1 MGGFLSKSMTRTDKI
16 MTIGGWTM
24 DWTAKCYAG
33 AISSRHVQGG
43 KRECGQSYT
52 DVSELSLSPRVREII
67 KAMLRAFG

>member
-1 MGGFLSKSMTRTDKI
+1 
-16 MTIGGWTM
+16 M